1 MAFFERDAQT
11 AQVVWRDWG
20 DEAFETAR
28 REGKP
33 VLLMIGF
40 SACRWCARQWEEMR
54 ASAQLTGLLARRVV
68 CVAVDRDVRPD
79 IDAAYLAARSAQ
91 SQTPGWPLLAL
102 LTPGRLPFF
111 LSGYLPA
118 GELLETLREALAT
131 WENGREK
138 LEALARRRFIRSSA
152 AASRSATTRVSAV
165 SARRRNS
172 PCRSA

>member
-54 ASAQLTGLLARRVV
+54 ASAQLTALLA
-68 CVAVDRDVRPD
+68 
-79 IDAAYLAARSAQ
+79 S
-91 SQTPGWPLLAL
+91 
-102 LTPGRLPFF
+102 
-111 LSGYLPA
+111 
-118 GELLETLREALAT
+118 
-131 WENGREK
+131 
-138 LEALARRRFIRSSA
+138 
-152 AASRSATTRVSAV
+152 
-165 SARRRNS
+165 
-172 PCRSA
+172 